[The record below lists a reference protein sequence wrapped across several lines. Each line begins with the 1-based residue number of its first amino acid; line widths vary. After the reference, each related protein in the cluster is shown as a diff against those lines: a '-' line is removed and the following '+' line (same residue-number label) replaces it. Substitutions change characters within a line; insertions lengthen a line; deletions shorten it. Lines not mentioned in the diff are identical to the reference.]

1 MAITGEYVPSPEE
14 WVRTQVETYE
24 SSNGAEGITLN
35 GKPVVVVSSIGRKSG
50 KLRKSPLMRVEHD
63 GAYALIA
70 SMGGAPKNPVWYWNI
85 VDHPEVEIRDEQAI
99 GTYVARELHGD
110 ERELW
115 WKRAVEVW
123 PPYAEYATKTDRLI
137 PVLLAEPVAASD

>member
-14 WVRTQVETYE
+14 WVRTQVDTYE
-24 SSNGAEGITLN
+24 SSNGAEGTTLN
-35 GKPVVVVSSIGRKSG
+35 GKPVVIVSSIGRKSG

-63 GAYALIA
+63 GSYALIA

-85 VDHPEVEIRDEQAI
+85 VDHPQVEIRDEQAI
-99 GTYVARELHGD
+99 GSYVARELHGD

-123 PPYAEYATKTDRLI
+123 PPYAEYATKTDRVI
-137 PVLLAEPVAASD
+137 PVLLAEPVASTD

>member
-14 WVRTQVETYE
+14 WVRTQVDTYE
-24 SSNGAEGITLN
+24 SSNGAEGTTLN

-85 VDHPEVEIRDEQAI
+85 VDHPEVEIRDEQAV
-99 GTYVARELHGD
+99 GTYVARELHDD